1 MRYKENIVT
10 VDKIVELEAW
20 VYQVVFTGVN
30 GQ

>member
-10 VDKIVELEAW
+10 DNFVELEAW